1 MNLQEIFAAARVAVS
16 LCFLIYASWSDY
28 KTREVTD
35 NVWLIYAPIAFAL
48 TLAELLLFESSQLW
62 LFGVS
67 VGITI
72 GFALLLFFTGQ
83 FGGAD
88 SKAFMCIAVA
98 LPFFPA
104 ILVAL
109 PILPEGLSPIST
121 LVFPLTILTN
131 SVLLSASSAL
141 ILLLSNIGRRIA
153 THQPFFEG
161 TLAKESAWKKLLVL
175 LTAQKL
181 PISTLKIK
189 WHKFPLEDVEED
201 GDTPKRKL
209 FVYPHVEE
217 TENAPIL
224 ERLAKASENGKIGN
238 KVWASPGLPLLIF
251 VTAGLVVTIVF
262 GDLVWILVTHLLG

>member
-1 MNLQEIFAAARVAVS
+1 L
-16 LCFLIYASWSDY
+16 
-28 KTREVTD
+28 
-35 NVWLIYAPIAFAL
+35 AL

-189 WHKFPLEDVEED
+189 WHKFPLEDVEEY

-217 TENAPIL
+217 TENAPIV